1 MIDGFTRDSK
11 ALISMKFPTF
21 ITGIQC
27 QDSLGRVDVA
37 ELEVPIQCGGV
48 AVRPRD
54 LVLADFDGVVVVP
67 VESAD
72 EVITLAEDKV
82 AAENQMR
89 ARLANGAHVR
99 GLRRISGP
107 LRSIRVKIPGIEI
120 HKVNIPFEAP
130 LRWSGRVEYGSE
142 PLRESNKRG
151 RGDGLVRIGGTLG
164 GTPTLMPLES
174 PAAVFSRPGSLR
186 PGENTLNASW
196 VPFYHGTNGPPRY
209 FGS

>member
-1 MIDGFTRDSK
+1 MVADCLDKVGLRHNVMSPDIRPLFPDARAAGYAFTVHAVESDVIPEDPADNYQNELRAVDALREGDVMVVSTVRQSVWGELLATAARYRGTRGIVIDGFTRDSK

-67 VESAD
+67 VECAD

-89 ARLANGAHVR
+89 ARLANGAR
-99 GLRRISGP
+99 G
-107 LRSIRVKIPGIEI
+107 
-120 HKVNIPFEAP
+120 
-130 LRWSGRVEYGSE
+130 
-142 PLRESNKRG
+142 
-151 RGDGLVRIGGTLG
+151 
-164 GTPTLMPLES
+164 
-174 PAAVFSRPGSLR
+174 
-186 PGENTLNASW
+186 
-196 VPFYHGTNGPPRY
+196 
-209 FGS
+209 